1 MWTIYFETEGY
12 AEAAARF
19 TREED
24 YIAVASAL
32 EAQARAAGFLYVTE
46 SYHEGDLT
54 ALNLDIA
61 TVGLGRALEAIG
73 QAFPATAKAHRVE
86 GSTLI
91 VHLGF
96 AATVQAMEGLRV
108 SLSLPQLAY
117 TVNGCAAS
125 RDFNPAT
132 FIEE

>member
-1 MWTIYFETEGY
+1 MWTVYFETEGY
-12 AEAAARF
+12 AEAASRF

-24 YIAVASAL
+24 YLAVASAL

-54 ALNLDIA
+54 ILNIDISSA
-61 TVGLGRALEAIG
+61 GIGRALEALG

-86 GSTLI
+86 GPTLI
-91 VHLGF
+91 AHLGC
-96 AATVQAMEGLRV
+96 AATAQDIERLCV
-108 SLSLPQLAY
+108 SLSLPHIAY
-117 TVNGCAAS
+117 TVNGCAQPNS
-125 RDFNPAT
+125 YDPAT

>member
-1 MWTIYFETEGY
+1 MWNVYFETNGY
-12 AEAAARF
+12 AEVAARF

-24 YIAVASAL
+24 YLAVSSAL

-46 SYHEGDLT
+46 TLYDGDLT
-54 ALNLDIA
+54 ILNIDTSNAGI
-61 TVGLGRALEAIG
+61 GRALESLG
-73 QAFPATAKAHRVE
+73 RAFPMTAKAHRVE

-91 VHLGF
+91 VHLGC
-96 AATVQAMEGLRV
+96 AATVQAVEWLRV

-117 TVNGCAAS
+117 MVNGCAAPS
-125 RDFNPAT
+125 AFNPAT

>member
-12 AEAAARF
+12 AEASARF

-46 SYHEGDLT
+46 SLYDGDLT
-54 ALNLDIA
+54 ILNIDISSA
-61 TVGLGRALEAIG
+61 GIGRALEALG
-73 QAFPATAKAHRVE
+73 QAFPATVKAHRVE
-86 GSTLI
+86 GATLI
-91 VHLGF
+91 AHLGC
-96 AATVQAMEGLRV
+96 AATVQAVERLRV

-125 RDFNPAT
+125 CTFNPAT

>member
-12 AEAAARF
+12 AEASARF
-19 TREED
+19 TREQD

-32 EAQARAAGFLYVTE
+32 EAQARAAGFQYVTE
-46 SYHEGDLT
+46 SYHEGDIT
-54 ALNLDIA
+54 ILNLDISSA
-61 TVGLGRALEAIG
+61 GIGRALEALG
-73 QAFPATAKAHRVE
+73 RVFPATAKAHRVD
-86 GSTLI
+86 GTTLV
-91 VHLGF
+91 VHLGC
-96 AATVQAMEGLRV
+96 AATVQAVEWLRV

-125 RDFNPAT
+125 SAFNPAT

>member
-1 MWTIYFETEGY
+1 MWTVYFETDGY

-46 SYHEGDLT
+46 SYHEGDIT
-54 ALNLDIA
+54 ILNIDVSSAGI
-61 TVGLGRALEAIG
+61 GRALGALG

-91 VHLGF
+91 AHLGF
-96 AATVQAMEGLRV
+96 AATVQAIEGLRV